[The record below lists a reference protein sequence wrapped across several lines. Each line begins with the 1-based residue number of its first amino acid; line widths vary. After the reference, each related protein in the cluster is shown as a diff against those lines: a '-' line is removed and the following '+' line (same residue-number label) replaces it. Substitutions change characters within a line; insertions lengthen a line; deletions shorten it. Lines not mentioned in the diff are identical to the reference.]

1 MKGSVGKWGNSLAVR
16 LPQAAA
22 EAAGLREGHRVRIE
36 AVRGRVTIAAEP
48 LPEYTLK
55 ELVRGYSRRR
65 RHAETKW
72 GRPRGEEAW

>member
-48 LPEYTLK
+48 LPEYALK
-55 ELVRGYSRRR
+55 DLLRGYSRRR
-65 RHAETKW
+65 RHPESDW
-72 GRPRGEEAW
+72 GKPRGGEAW